1 VVKSVPT
8 LAAEVLRGVQREA
21 SRKPHTE
28 MLMVKV
34 SSEVARYLYDF
45 GARDLDALEHQLNT
59 KIVLRS
65 KDGLEAGAFELSQS
79 PAAA

>member
-1 VVKSVPT
+1 
-8 LAAEVLRGVQREA
+8 
-21 SRKPHTE
+21 

-45 GARDLDALEHQLNT
+45 GARDLEALERFLNA

-65 KDGLEAGAFELSQS
+65 KDGLEPGAFELSQA